1 MAEELNLYQKL
12 AKIRKCVEVVQKN
25 KAGFSYKYVS
35 DDELLAKITGSM
47 DKYGVSLIP
56 SIVPN
61 TFNVAPYT
69 YTKVKK
75 GVEEIVNEL
84 MVNADM
90 AYRWVNN
97 DNPDE
102 YIEVPWALVGH
113 QSDASQSFGSAL
125 TYSYRYF
132 LLKYFGVATPDDDP
146 DAWRSKQ
153 KAAEA
158 EEDKLLAEQIINT
171 LDETVRIFLTDNKDK
186 AAEVKELMTKY
197 VKDANYKKITE
208 PALAQ
213 KLLEDFS
220 NSFLK

>member
-1 MAEELNLYQKL
+1 MAELNLYQKL
-12 AKIRKCVEVVQKN
+12 AKIRRRVEVVQKN
-25 KAGFSYKYVS
+25 KAGYGYTYVTDS
-35 DDELLAKITGSM
+35 ELLAKITGAMESNN
-47 DKYGVSLIP
+47 VSLIP
-56 SIVPN
+56 RVVPG
-61 TFNVAPYT
+61 TFHVNPYT
-69 YTKVKK
+69 YEKTKK
-75 GVEEIVNEL
+75 GVTETVNEL
-84 MVNADM
+84 LVSADM
-90 AYRWVNN
+90 VFKWVNN

-158 EEDKLLAEQIINT
+158 EEDRVLAEQIIET
-171 LDETVRIFLTDNKDK
+171 LDKSVREFLRENSNK
-186 AAEVKELMTKY
+186 AAEVKDLMTKY

-213 KLLEDFS
+213 KLLDDFS
-220 NSFLK
+220 NSFLT

>member
-1 MAEELNLYQKL
+1 MSEELNLYQKL

-25 KAGFSYKYVS
+25 KSGYGYTYVTDS
-35 DDELLAKITGSM
+35 ELLAKITGVM

-56 SIVPN
+56 SIVPG
-61 TFNVAPYT
+61 TFTVNPYT

-75 GVEEIVNEL
+75 GVEETVNEL

-90 AYRWVNN
+90 VYRWINN
-97 DNPDE
+97 DNPSE
-102 YIEVPWALVGH
+102 YIEVPWSLVGH

-146 DAWRSKQ
+146 DTWRSKQ
-153 KAAEA
+153 RAAEA
-158 EEDKLLAEQIINT
+158 EEDRILAEQIIGT
-171 LDETVRIFLTDNKDK
+171 LDETVRAFLADNKEK

-213 KLLEDFS
+213 KLLDEFS
-220 NSFLK
+220 SKFLM